1 MESIRD
7 FLTANL
13 DDKGGCTRGSL
24 QLYTKMTNY
33 EWRFWQLQWFSIAT
47 HRFVVLATAYWSRN
61 SHNCFCC
68 LNCESVVQLWLAN
81 KLNLRR
87 LKYTTFK
94 NYRLLSV
101 YWSLILTVVILWC
114 VLTILTVFIKT
125 LRVRIIIIGLPV
137 IQTIKLSIKVAPTNL
152 ATVSS
157 NNCQLLTN
165 DFDLWT
171 RPYQGQPA
179 WQISSSKARRSFPVK
194 HRQNIC
200 RILSRTFPCLSPNI
214 GLQYSMLL
222 PFAKTVCVC
231 LSVRIRST
239 ESKDKKWPLPR

>member
-1 MESIRD
+1 MTTHLWYARSSHSATICVAS
-7 FLTANL
+7 LCANAAL
-13 DDKGGCTRGSL
+13 I
-24 QLYTKMTNY
+24 LYTKMTNY

-87 LKYTTFK
+87 LKHTTFK
-94 NYRLLSV
+94 NYRLLSA
-101 YWSLILTVVILWC
+101 YWSLILTVLILWC

-137 IQTIKLSIKVAPTNL
+137 IQTIKLLIKVAPTNL
-152 ATVSS
+152 PTVSS

-194 HRQNIC
+194 HRQNID
-200 RILSRTFPCLSPNI
+200 RHAHR
-214 GLQYSMLL
+214 LL
-222 PFAKTVCVC
+222 YVHY
-231 LSVRIRST
+231 
-239 ESKDKKWPLPR
+239 